1 MLHYIYIGVPV
12 ITSTYVGTKLELNT
26 QALACKYHNSI
37 PLLSSPSQPLLHL
50 RHSTFTQ
57 KASRNIASQP
67 LRPPHLS
74 DNPPHHS
81 KNRPHLRPL
90 SHRPITQ
97 AKLTTVCACF
107 RNTHTRAHAGPPQ
120 AEMSLEQAPPSITAL
135 LPDWRYR

>member
-90 SHRPITQ
+90 SHRVSSR
-97 AKLTTVCACF
+97 AANLTRSAPASDARLADHPGEAHDCL
-107 RNTHTRAHAGPPQ
+107 RLLSQHTHTRARRSAAG
-120 AEMSLEQAPPSITAL
+120 
-135 LPDWRYR
+135 